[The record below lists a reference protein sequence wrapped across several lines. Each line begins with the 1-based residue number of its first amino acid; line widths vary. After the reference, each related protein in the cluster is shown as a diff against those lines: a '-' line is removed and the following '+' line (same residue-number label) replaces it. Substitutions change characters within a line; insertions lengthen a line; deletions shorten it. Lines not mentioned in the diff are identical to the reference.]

1 MKNSNLAFA
10 MDAGR
15 QAPTA
20 HQPQR
25 LSLRDGRPAVNARPM
40 RTNAGALRSSGLR
53 LREHDT
59 VQLIGPVVMDRF
71 NVKSR
76 LCDLVDQHLLRYPM
90 PHAVFRDSFGNG

>member
-1 MKNSNLAFA
+1 MRNSNLAFA

-15 QAPTA
+15 KTLTA

-25 LSLRDGRPAVNARPM
+25 LSLRDGRPTVNARPM
-40 RTNAGALRSSGLR
+40 HKAPGALRSSGLR

-59 VQLIGPVVMDRF
+59 VQLIGPAVMDRF

-76 LCDLVDQHLLRYPM
+76 PCDLVDQHLLRYPV
-90 PHAVFRDSFGNG
+90 PHPVLRHSIGNG